1 VVKVEAEL
9 PLPLGPLQLTVIDCC
24 DELAAAGIGML
35 PEVPETLA
43 FSGLEQL
50 VAIVELQANVEPVP
64 PM

>member
-1 VVKVEAEL
+1 
-9 PLPLGPLQLTVIDCC
+9 LTVIDCC